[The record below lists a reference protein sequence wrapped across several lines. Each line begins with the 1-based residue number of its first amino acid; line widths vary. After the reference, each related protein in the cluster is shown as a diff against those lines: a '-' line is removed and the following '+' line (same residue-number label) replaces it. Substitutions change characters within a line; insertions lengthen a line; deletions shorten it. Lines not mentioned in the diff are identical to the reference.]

1 MATAHRLRMR
11 SSVQRC
17 RPYIH
22 AEVAP
27 VSRPGFFATY
37 TVSSRFRP
45 YVELEHDE
53 WRKYAKAIPENL
65 FSQRLQLDAGELS
78 PTALDLPGNGKAVE
92 IGFVCVWAC
101 INVVDYCVVLDRIN

>member
-11 SSVQRC
+11 SSVQGC
-17 RPYIH
+17 RSYIH

-45 YVELEHDE
+45 YDELEHDE
-53 WRKYAKAIPENL
+53 WRTYAKAIPENL
-65 FSQRLQLDAGELS
+65 SSQRLQLDVRESSLQ
-78 PTALDLPGNGKAVE
+78 PPC
-92 IGFVCVWAC
+92 IGLRTGMRSKSGLCVCGLVLML
-101 INVVDYCVVLDRIN
+101 DYCVVLDRIS